1 MRHAKKTFYL
11 LILVSWLAGTGC
23 SRQDIVEFGHGDLAQ
38 LKKSTLRLNSDLVQM
53 RSFVEVL
60 AGYTEELYRAGGRVT
75 ADFNPKDY
83 KLFQEKLYYKS
94 RDDGGAVYV
103 ATHFSRDPR
112 VAKARARLTPFFT
125 MLMKPLVDGS
135 PAVAQAYFNSADNC
149 SYVYPY
155 FDILQVIPPE
165 MDVRTFNFYFLAD
178 EKHNP
183 SRGSVWVGTP
193 YVDPAGQGWMV
204 SVIAPVYD
212 GDTLLG
218 VVGTDL
224 TVHTLTQKYL
234 ERTEKPS
241 LLVNHDGL
249 VIATSSEA
257 ARILH
262 LPIQEGHKY
271 IEAVNTDT
279 FQPEKFNLLKSPRK
293 PIRALARSIIIEK
306 QSRGWIDIHGE
317 RQLVIAAP
325 VPETNWT
332 LWQIIAE

>member
-1 MRHAKKTFYL
+1 
-11 LILVSWLAGTGC
+11 
-23 SRQDIVEFGHGDLAQ
+23 
-38 LKKSTLRLNSDLVQM
+38 
-53 RSFVEVL
+53 
-60 AGYTEELYRAGGRVT
+60 
-75 ADFNPKDY
+75 
-83 KLFQEKLYYKS
+83 
-94 RDDGGAVYV
+94 
-103 ATHFSRDPR
+103 
-112 VAKARARLTPFFT
+112 
-125 MLMKPLVDGS
+125 
-135 PAVAQAYFNSADNC
+135 AYFNSADNC

-204 SVIAPVYD
+204 SVIAPVYE

-234 ERTEKPS
+234 ESAEKPS

-306 QSRGWIDIHGE
+306 QSRGWIEMHGE

>member
-1 MRHAKKTFYL
+1 
-11 LILVSWLAGTGC
+11 
-23 SRQDIVEFGHGDLAQ
+23 
-38 LKKSTLRLNSDLVQM
+38 
-53 RSFVEVL
+53 
-60 AGYTEELYRAGGRVT
+60 
-75 ADFNPKDY
+75 
-83 KLFQEKLYYKS
+83 
-94 RDDGGAVYV
+94 VYV
-103 ATHFSRDPR
+103 ATHFARDTR

-135 PAVAQAYFNSADNC
+135 PAVAQAYFNGADNC
-149 SYVYPY
+149 SYIYPY

-165 MDVRTFNFYFLAD
+165 MDATTFNFYFLAD
-178 EKHNP
+178 
-183 SRGSVWVGTP
+183 
-193 YVDPAGQGWMV
+193 QGWMV

-234 ERTEKPS
+234 ESTEKPS

-279 FQPEKFNLLKSPRK
+279 FQPDKFNPEDHHRK
-293 PIRALARSIIIEK
+293 AIPGVDRN
-306 QSRGWIDIHGE
+306 SR
-317 RQLVIAAP
+317 
-325 VPETNWT
+325 
-332 LWQIIAE
+332 